1 MLNDQ
6 ISRYVA
12 LHRNLGRKFE
22 EQDRILQLFANY
34 AQAFGDQHVN
44 VSQLYDWCGT
54 ATTQNAARTEIRC
67 GSSFQSIRSFRR
79 SKAPGSA

>member
-44 VSQLYDWCGT
+44 VSRLYDWCGT
-54 ATTQNAARTEIRC
+54 ATTQNAARTR
-67 GSSFQSIRSFRR
+67 F
-79 SKAPGSA
+79 